1 MDGRNDRGLAFGGS
15 RGGFGDGSSGAV
27 VADGDDGRSGRLDD
41 GASAGTVGDG
51 QGRGL
56 ADGVG
61 LAGVSDLSR
70 LRAVCR
76 VRSQNYLRSVQV
88 RDCSFAVGSSP
99 SVT

>member
-1 MDGRNDRGLAFGGS
+1 
-15 RGGFGDGSSGAV
+15 
-27 VADGDDGRSGRLDD
+27 
-41 GASAGTVGDG
+41 
-51 QGRGL
+51 
-56 ADGVG
+56 
-61 LAGVSDLSR
+61 VSDLSR